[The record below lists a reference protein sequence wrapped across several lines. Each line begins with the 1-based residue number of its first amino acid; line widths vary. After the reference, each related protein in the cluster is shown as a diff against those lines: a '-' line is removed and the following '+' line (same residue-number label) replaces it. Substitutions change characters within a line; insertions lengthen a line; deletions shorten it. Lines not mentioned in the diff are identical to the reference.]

1 MIEFELYSLIALR
14 IFSLNPDKLG
24 KKIYYKQLLVQEKM
38 NSRMCVIEWFLSPL
52 EDTHP
57 DAVLIT
63 QFYFLFVVVFRKFL
77 KFDLQQDKDFIVTM

>member
-1 MIEFELYSLIALR
+1 
-14 IFSLNPDKLG
+14 
-24 KKIYYKQLLVQEKM
+24 M
-38 NSRMCVIEWFLSPL
+38 NSRMCMIEWFLSPL